1 MRRHLALPAG
11 TAAVALLVSLAFA
24 PAPARSQDAA
34 NPAQVKGKAGGKAGG
49 KGALPPGPP
58 GPTPRLPDGKPD
70 LTGIWNGQRTVS
82 QDGPYLQPWA
92 QKLLDQ
98 RAVSNYADDFEA
110 RCLPG
115 GPPRAAP
122 YHTALVSTPKLV
134 LMLFEGNTHMY
145 RQFFVDGTDH
155 PKDLKPT
162 WYGDS
167 RAHWEGDTLVVDTV
181 GFNDKSWIDMPGHPH
196 TTQMHLTE
204 RFHRRD
210 YGNLEI
216 HIVIDDPEA
225 YSKPWVQDRVATL
238 ETLMEM
244 TEYVCNENN
253 QDPVHLD
260 GAHK

>member
-1 MRRHLALPAG
+1 MRKHFAISAG
-11 TAAVALLVSLAFA
+11 TAAVAVIVSLVVA
-24 PAPARSQDAA
+24 PSPARSQQPAA
-34 NPAQVKGKAGGKAGG
+34 QAKGKGPGRAAP
-49 KGALPPGPP
+49 PPGPS
-58 GPTPRLPDGKPD
+58 GPTPHMPDGKPD
-70 LTGIWNGQRTVS
+70 FTGIWNGQRTVS

-98 RAVSNYADDFEA
+98 RETNHYADDFEA

-134 LMLFEGNTHMY
+134 LMLFEGNTHMF
-145 RQFFVDGTDH
+145 RQFFLDGTDH

-167 RAHWEGDTLVVDTV
+167 RAHWDGETLVVDTI

-196 TTQMHLTE
+196 TSQMHLTE
-204 RFHRRD
+204 RFSRP
-210 YGNLEI
+210 NLGTLNI
-216 HIVIDDPEA
+216 GITIDDPGA
-225 YSKPWVQDRVATL
+225 YTKPWIQSRTATL
-238 ETLMEM
+238 ETSIEM